1 VEIQQGYTTEAVKAF
16 SAAVAHDPKLVGPYL
31 NLSRVRMQS
40 AATDQVARA
49 EALRLSL
56 KVLQLDPANDEAHY

>member
-1 VEIQQGYTTEAVKAF
+1 
-16 SAAVAHDPKLVGPYL
+16 L
-31 NLSRVRMQS
+31 NLSRIRMQS